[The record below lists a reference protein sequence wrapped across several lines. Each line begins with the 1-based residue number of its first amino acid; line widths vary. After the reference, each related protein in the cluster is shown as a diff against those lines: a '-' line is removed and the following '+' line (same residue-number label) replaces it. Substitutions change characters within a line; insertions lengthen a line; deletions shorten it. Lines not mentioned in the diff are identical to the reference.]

1 MTQTSPS
8 GPDINWAPIRAFLAV
23 LLPPIF
29 VVMAKRGWITGL
41 TPENAHLYVSALLDY
56 LVVIGPLAVAAWAAW
71 GTTRQNLIKTTN
83 ALPGVLGIA
92 VTPALDDKLPGILTV
107 TTPDKIQT
115 AIAVD
120 MAHKGPSS

>member
-23 LLPPIF
+23 LLPPLF
-29 VVMAKRGWITGL
+29 VFLAKRGWITGL

-92 VTPALDDKLPGILTV
+92 VTPALDDKIDAPTV
-107 TTPDKIQT
+107 TTPEKLQRVIILDRAQ
-115 AIAVD
+115 A
-120 MAHKGPSS
+120 GPQS

>member
-29 VVMAKRGWITGL
+29 VVLAKRGWITGL

-92 VTPALDDKLPGILTV
+92 VTPALDDKIDAPTV
-107 TTPDKIQT
+107 TTPEKLQRVIILDRAQ
-115 AIAVD
+115 A
-120 MAHKGPSS
+120 GPQS